1 MPLFMV
7 VALPLLL
14 LGLLDF
20 ERIMALYSACV
31 FFCVGVVQ
39 LCVSCTLLSKLKN
52 DVVLKQIME

>member
-1 MPLFMV
+1 MV